1 MLPDLLERVVAGV
14 LSSKYT
20 WIVAGGGL
28 GSLLRYLV
36 QGWGQALTKG
46 TFPLGTLIV
55 NVVGCFIIGV
65 LNMVFAERIPIRME
79 YRVGLTVGVLGGF
92 TTFSSFGWET
102 FSMANEGQG
111 LRAMMNMLLSMTLGF
126 AAVWLGYRLAERW
139 IGV

>member
-1 MLPDLLERVVAGV
+1 MLKAYVMGFLLN
-14 LSSKYT
+14 KYT
-20 WIVAGGGL
+20 LVVAGGGL

-65 LNMVFAERIPIRME
+65 LNMIFAERIPMRAE
-79 YRVGLTVGVLGGF
+79 YRVGLTVGILGGF

-102 FSMANEGQG
+102 FAMANEGQG
-111 LRAMMNMLLSMTLGF
+111 LRAMMNMLLSITLGF
-126 AAVWLGYRLAERW
+126 MAVWLGYRLAERW

>member
-1 MLPDLLERVVAGV
+1 MLSELLGRAVGGV
-14 LSSKYT
+14 IHSKYT
-20 WIVAGGGL
+20 WVVVGGGI
-28 GSLLRYLV
+28 GSLLRYV
-36 QGWGQALTKG
+36 IQGWGQALTKG

-65 LNMVFAERIPIRME
+65 LNMILAERVPIRME

-102 FSMANEGQG
+102 FSMANDGQ
-111 LRAMMNMLLSMTLGF
+111 LMRAMMNTLLSFTLGLV
-126 AAVWLGYRLAERW
+126 AVWLGYRLAERW

>member
-1 MLPDLLERVVAGV
+1 MVKDMLLNKFTLVM
-14 LSSKYT
+14 
-20 WIVAGGGL
+20 AGGAA

-46 TFPLGTLIV
+46 MFPIGTLAV
-55 NVVGCFIIGV
+55 NVIGCFMIGV
-65 LNMVFAERIPIRME
+65 ANMVFAERIPIPME

-111 LRAMMNMLLSMTLGF
+111 LRAMMNMLLSITLGF
-126 AAVWLGYRLAERW
+126 MAVWLGYRLRLRSNTSY
-139 IGV
+139 

>member
-1 MLPDLLERVVAGV
+1 MVKDVLLNKFTLVM
-14 LSSKYT
+14 
-20 WIVAGGGL
+20 AGGAL

-55 NVVGCFIIGV
+55 NVVGCFIIGA
-65 LNMVFAERIPIRME
+65 LNMVFAERIPMRME

-102 FSMANEGQG
+102 FAMANEGQG
-111 LRAMMNMLLSMTLGF
+111 LRAMMNMLLSITLGF
-126 AAVWLGYRLAERW
+126 MAVWLGYRLAERW

>member
-1 MLPDLLERVVAGV
+1 MIKDVLLNKFTLVM
-14 LSSKYT
+14 
-20 WIVAGGGL
+20 AGGAL

-46 TFPLGTLIV
+46 TFPIGTLAV
-55 NVVGCFIIGV
+55 NVVGCFAIGV

-79 YRVGLTVGVLGGF
+79 YRVGLTVGILGGF

-111 LRAMMNMLLSMTLGF
+111 LRAMMNMLLSVTLGF
-126 AAVWLGYRLAERW
+126 MAVWLGYRLAERW